1 MHPGNRGRRAEGRAG
16 RLGLLRAGLRALVLA
31 MALHSAAM
39 AAPISVVTVSGS
51 GNAPLIIDSG
61 EAAAV
66 GFTLGQD
73 YSDVAIGADLFCVA
87 CEGSIY
93 LMRDLIGPLSD
104 LVNFVTGTFFDVNSS
119 VDPLLDGL
127 DLTAGNYFLIV
138 AITEGAVGW
147 NGSDP
152 IDVDTA
158 AGSSIGLDF
167 FADELASPE
176 YRSDFGVILSAAGLH
191 FSVRANED
199 DTGPI
204 AVPAPPTL
212 LLLLAGLTPILIRR
226 ASISSSSDRRA

>member
-1 MHPGNRGRRAEGRAG
+1 MFPDSAETRADRRFE
-16 RLGLLRAGLRALVLA
+16 RLRLLRAGLRALVLA
-31 MALHSAAM
+31 VAWQAAAM
-39 AAPISVVTVSGS
+39 AAPISLISVDGA
-51 GNAPLIIDSG
+51 GNAPLIINGG

-73 YSDVAIGADLFCVA
+73 YNDVAVGADLFCA
-87 CEGSIY
+87 GCQGNIY
-93 LMRDLIGPLSD
+93 LMRGLIGPLSD
-104 LVNFVTGTFFDVNSS
+104 LVNFVTGDVFDVNSS

-138 AITEGAVGW
+138 AITGGAAGW

-158 AGSSIGLDF
+158 PGSSIGLNF

-176 YRSDFGVILSAAGLH
+176 YKSDFGVILSAAGLH

-199 DTGPI
+199 NTGPI

-212 LLLLAGLTPILIRR
+212 PLLLAGLASVLIHRTR
-226 ASISSSSDRRA
+226 TSPHR